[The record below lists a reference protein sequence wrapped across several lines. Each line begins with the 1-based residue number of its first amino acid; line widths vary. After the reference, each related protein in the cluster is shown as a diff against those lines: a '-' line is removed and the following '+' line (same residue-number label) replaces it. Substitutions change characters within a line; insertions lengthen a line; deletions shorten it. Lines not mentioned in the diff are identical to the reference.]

1 VVIYRFFG
9 GLPELLTTWSRSG
22 RFWPRVDELPGDDP
36 AACLALPAAGRCAC
50 FFGHF
55 IDGLRVRPLTLTVKV
70 MAAELLERN
79 ELTALLEAERE
90 AWSEA
95 AASVL
100 GGREF
105 SAHPALRGQTLLL
118 VAGVQYLLLRGRRI
132 RIFGGVDLQSAEGW
146 AELKQA
152 LRDAAQRPLAQY

>member
-1 VVIYRFFG
+1 MVIFRFFG

-22 RFWPRVDELPGDDP
+22 RFWPTVDELPGEDP

-50 FFGHF
+50 FFEHF
-55 IDGLRVRPLTLTVKV
+55 IDGLRTRPLTPEA

-105 SAHPALRGQTLLL
+105 SSHPALRGQTLLL

-132 RIFGGVDLQSAEGW
+132 RIFGGVDLQSDEGW
-146 AELKQA
+146 AELKRA